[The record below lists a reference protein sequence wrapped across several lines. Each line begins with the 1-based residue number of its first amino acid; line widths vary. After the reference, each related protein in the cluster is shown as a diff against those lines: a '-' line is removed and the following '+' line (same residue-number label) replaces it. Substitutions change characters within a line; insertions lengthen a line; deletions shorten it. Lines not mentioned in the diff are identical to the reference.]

1 MRPLAWI
8 ALTGLLL
15 QPAAAVLCEARCLT
29 TASPPEAA
37 TAPSCHEASGR
48 ADGSRL
54 RVAAGLDAC
63 AHAERVEPAS
73 ATLLRAHFTVVAL
86 PHTRP
91 TPVASAP
98 IDPDNARTGVDPL
111 SRARRL
117 VGHPPRLARRSV
129 ECADLQVRLQ

>member
-15 QPAAAVLCEARCLT
+15 QPAAAVVCEARCLT
-29 TASPPEAA
+29 TAAPRETAA
-37 TAPSCHEASGR
+37 APSCHEASGP

-54 RVAAGLDAC
+54 RVAAGLDPC

-73 ATLLRAHFTVVAL
+73 ATLLRGLLTVVAL

-91 TPVASAP
+91 TPVAPAP
-98 IDPDNARTGVDPL
+98 TILTTPARASIRHRAPDDSSGTLRV
-111 SRARRL
+111 
-117 VGHPPRLARRSV
+117 
-129 ECADLQVRLQ
+129 